1 MTTYNTRNPLGSSA
15 AKDLYDNAQ
24 NLDHFVN
31 DLDQVEWAD
40 RFGVLRKT
48 WWGMEADFQNQMED
62 QEHRFV
68 VQLDSQADRFN
79 IFIQNSGYSVVG
91 DYEDGPLTIDE
102 YNQIIRYQGEFYKL
116 TASTDIPWTT
126 TGNDATSWVA
136 DSAHLVAIGD
146 AALRQEITG
155 NDGLKLIGQCA
166 DIGTLRSTEP
176 EMDGQRI
183 FVREYAI
190 RTGKG
195 GGTFVYWEDD
205 TTSADD
211 GGYIIVTKGGKRWR
225 RDCTAEMLNVT
236 HYGAVMDGVTDDMPA
251 VKRMYN
257 GMLAQS
263 GNSIGVRT
271 PAGDI
276 ALSST
281 FDLSGEAE
289 QGLFRFRGPDV
300 EYGTVPLTRIHFINK
315 TSVTPVFQVNAR
327 RMEISGLHFIGEG
340 TVTPFYKNVCTAGQ
354 YIRVKSIRCNGNGG
368 LVFDVQDTIDTK
380 FDQIY
385 CSKLSGGF
393 LQSLWSNTQKAGWNH
408 STAIEISNSN
418 FSSNTTVDVLRLIRC
433 GQSIM
438 RNVWFSN
445 NEYTYDISQGGW
457 LLDTVIMENSTYPAK
472 TKWAKTTEINC
483 RFAQGATVDNTLSG
497 YTPDMDNGGAIPD
510 WVTNVMDQ
518 GRTSIGVTGTTMQS
532 GFASAFK
539 YTDTVLQNSNNAET
553 WFYVGRI
560 TLPVLGHTAIVRFLG
575 AAGWETTAT
584 PVTRPGSTNFGGGEA
599 RLYIEMKKP
608 NEATTG
614 TIEAHWHGEGGT
626 PVKEIRLVHSWQ
638 TIHLYVRIAQYA
650 RATGVFIETNSRPR
664 LNSGSPFYFMASNSQ
679 LSNIDEIVN
688 NVVVPRRWAVNSGSY
703 DGNGFGMDLDAGN
716 LLLQSSNLK
725 SVNATEWI
733 PIFING
739 EPRYIQ
745 YQEFNDAIRFPRYT
759 YAELPDPAKT
769 TYGMCFCTDTTRTP
783 KMQMLYASNDG
794 LWYPVNNPAD
804 KWKPI

>member
-1 MTTYNTRNPLGSSA
+1 MTTYNTRNPLGSPA

-31 DLDQVEWAD
+31 DLDRIEWAD

-48 WWGMEADFQNQMED
+48 WWGMETDFQNQMKD

-68 VQLDSQADRFN
+68 VQLHSQADRFN
-79 IFIQNSGYSVVG
+79 VFIQNSGYSVVG

-126 TGNDATSWVA
+126 TGNDATSWET

-146 AALRQEITG
+146 AALRQELAAE
-155 NDGLKLIGQCA
+155 DGLKQVGQCP
-166 DIGTLRSTEP
+166 DIYTLRSIEP
-176 EMDGQRI
+176 EVDGQRI

-211 GGYIIVTKGGKRWR
+211 DGYIIVTNGGKRWR
-225 RDCTAEMLNVT
+225 RDCTPEMLNVT

-251 VKRMYN
+251 VKRMYY

-263 GNSIGVRT
+263 GNSVGART

-300 EYGTVPLTRIHFINK
+300 EYGSVPLTRVHFVDK
-315 TSVTPVFQVNAR
+315 TSSTPVFQVNAR

-393 LQSLWSNTQKAGWNH
+393 LRSLWSNTQKAGWNH

-483 RFAQGATVDNTLSG
+483 RFAQGATYDNTLSG
-497 YTPDMDNGGAIPD
+497 YTSDMDNG
-510 WVTNVMDQ
+510 
-518 GRTSIGVTGTTMQS
+518 
-532 GFASAFK
+532 
-539 YTDTVLQNSNNAET
+539 
-553 WFYVGRI
+553 
-560 TLPVLGHTAIVRFLG
+560 
-575 AAGWETTAT
+575 
-584 PVTRPGSTNFGGGEA
+584 
-599 RLYIEMKKP
+599 
-608 NEATTG
+608 
-614 TIEAHWHGEGGT
+614 
-626 PVKEIRLVHSWQ
+626 
-638 TIHLYVRIAQYA
+638 
-650 RATGVFIETNSRPR
+650 
-664 LNSGSPFYFMASNSQ
+664 
-679 LSNIDEIVN
+679 
-688 NVVVPRRWAVNSGSY
+688 
-703 DGNGFGMDLDAGN
+703 
-716 LLLQSSNLK
+716 
-725 SVNATEWI
+725 
-733 PIFING
+733 
-739 EPRYIQ
+739 
-745 YQEFNDAIRFPRYT
+745 
-759 YAELPDPAKT
+759 
-769 TYGMCFCTDTTRTP
+769 
-783 KMQMLYASNDG
+783 
-794 LWYPVNNPAD
+794 
-804 KWKPI
+804 